1 MGLKI
6 GILLGDDIGHEVV
19 PECVKVMKAAAAR
32 AGLADRL
39 VDTLPIGKHGHE
51 QHGNTLPA
59 VTEAALRNLDG
70 WIMGPI
76 GHAAYPR
83 NDPTWVMPAVR
94 KKFELFA
101 AVRPSRSYP
110 NINSIHKDVDIV
122 FVRELTEGMLYSE
135 TVVAGAPEFR
145 PNDDITVAM
154 RVITRKGSNR
164 VAREAFEIARTRPRK
179 KVTAAHKEPVYRL
192 ACGMFAEE
200 CRKVAREYPDV
211 TFEEAMIDT
220 ISMKLVM
227 APQQY
232 DVVVTTNQFGDILTD
247 IGAGL
252 VGGLG
257 LAPGL
262 CVGEKQAMAQ
272 ATHGSAPDI
281 AGPQHRQSLRHDRV
295 GADADGLPRPQAQR
309 TEGDRSRR
317 LHAGGDRQGH
327 HARQASDQGPGRQS
341 QHPGHGKCHRGSG
354 AAISRRKTET
364 GSVMYNLHLSA
375 EQLEIRDT
383 VRDFVTRE
391 IKPVALK
398 ADRLDVQDRSLLTAQ
413 LDAASQLGLRTLAL
427 SEALGG
433 AGADALTSLHRD
445 RGTGGGRCRHRRR
458 CLSETSRL
466 AHLLFDRA
474 MNDAQRD
481 QVPAEI
487 SRRRPLSSRFRR
499 LRRPIRGWA

>member
-1 MGLKI
+1 MKV

-19 PECVKVMKAAAAR
+19 PECVKVMKAAASR
-32 AGLADRL
+32 AGLVIDWSI
-39 VDTLPIGKHGHE
+39 LPIGKAGHE

-59 VTEAALRNLDG
+59 MTEAALRTLDG

-83 NDPTWVMPAVR
+83 NDPTWVMPPVR

-101 AVRPSRSYP
+101 AIRPSRSYP
-110 NINSIHKDVDIV
+110 NITSIHKDVDIA
-122 FVRELTEGMLYSE
+122 FVRELTEGLLYSE
-135 TVVAGAPEFR
+135 TVVAGVPEFR

-164 VAREAFEIARTRPRK
+164 VAREAFEVARTRPRN

-200 CRKVAREYPDV
+200 CRKVAREFPDV
-211 TFEEAMIDT
+211 KFEEAMIDT

-281 AGPQHRQSLRHDRV
+281 AGRGIANPYAMIASSQMLLAFLGRKHNEPK
-295 GADADGLPRPQAQR
+295 ATAA
-309 TEGDRSRR
+309 
-317 LHAGGDRQGH
+317 AGYMQ
-327 HARQASDQGPGRQS
+327 
-341 QHPGHGKCHRGSG
+341 
-354 AAISRRKTET
+354 AAIDKVITEAK
-364 GSVMYNLHLSA
+364 HLTT
-375 EQLEIRDT
+375 D
-383 VRDFVTRE
+383 
-391 IKPVALK
+391 
-398 ADRLDVQDRSLLTAQ
+398 
-413 LDAASQLGLRTLAL
+413 
-427 SEALGG
+427 LGG
-433 AGADALTSLHRD
+433 KASTQEMGDAIAAAVL
-445 RGTGGGRCRHRRR
+445 
-458 CLSETSRL
+458 
-466 AHLLFDRA
+466 
-474 MNDAQRD
+474 Q
-481 QVPAEI
+481 
-487 SRRRPLSSRFRR
+487 
-499 LRRPIRGWA
+499 

>member
-1 MGLKI
+1 M
-6 GILLGDDIGHEVV
+6 LGDDIGHEVV
-19 PECVKVMKAAAAR
+19 PECVKVMQAAAKR
-32 AGLADRL
+32 AGLA
-39 VDTLPIGKHGHE
+39 VDWSNWPIGKAGHE

-59 VTEAALRNLDG
+59 MTETALRNLDG

-83 NDPTWVMPAVR
+83 NDPTWVMPAIR

-101 AVRPSRSYP
+101 ALRPSRSYP
-110 NINSIHKDVDIV
+110 NITSIHKNVDIA

-164 VAREAFEIARTRPRK
+164 VAREAFEIARTRKRK

-200 CRKVAREYPDV
+200 CRKVASDYPDV
-211 TFEEAMIDT
+211 KFEEAMIDT

-232 DVVVTTNQFGDILTD
+232 DVVVTSNQFGDILTD

-262 CVGEKQAMAQ
+262 CIGEKQAMAQ

-281 AGPQHRQSLRHDRV
+281 AGHNIANPYAMIASGQMLMAYLGRKHNEPK
-295 GADADGLPRPQAQR
+295 ATAAAAFMQAAIDKVI
-309 TEGDRSRR
+309 TEGKHLTKD
-317 LHAGGDRQGH
+317 LGG
-327 HARQASDQGPGRQS
+327 QASTQDMGN
-341 QHPGHGKCHRGSG
+341 
-354 AAISRRKTET
+354 AI
-364 GSVMYNLHLSA
+364 
-375 EQLEIRDT
+375 
-383 VRDFVTRE
+383 
-391 IKPVALK
+391 
-398 ADRLDVQDRSLLTAQ
+398 AQ
-413 LDAASQLGLRTLAL
+413 ATMQ
-427 SEALGG
+427 
-433 AGADALTSLHRD
+433 
-445 RGTGGGRCRHRRR
+445 
-458 CLSETSRL
+458 
-466 AHLLFDRA
+466 
-474 MNDAQRD
+474 
-481 QVPAEI
+481 
-487 SRRRPLSSRFRR
+487 
-499 LRRPIRGWA
+499 